1 MFSKKTIKD
10 INLDNKRVLLSVDY
24 NVPGDSKGAVTSDLR
39 IKASLPTIK
48 YLLDH
53 KCAVTIISH
62 RGRPDGKVNPEFSLR
77 AVTPI
82 LSKLIGRPV
91 DFVDDC
97 IGDKAQTAKQ
107 KLQSGE
113 VLLLENTRFHEG
125 EEKDDREFAGQLA
138 QNEDFFVQEA
148 FGNAH
153 RKHASTDAVTHLLPS
168 VAGLLF
174 ENEVDTITSV
184 MTKPDRPL
192 MAIIGGAKI
201 ADKIEILNK
210 FIEIAD
216 FIAIG
221 GAMANIFLKAE
232 GIDIA
237 KSMVENDDL
246 PLAKQILAKAK
257 KRAEKGDF
265 IFYLPQDCVVASKID
280 KTAPTR
286 IVDWSTNV
294 VADIEA
300 YPARPPHSSSEL
312 KEGEMILDIG
322 PFSGAFIAGAMQ
334 LVSTVVWNGTM
345 GVTETPSLQGPIGP
359 FSHGTDL
366 IIEAM
371 LGQFGHKPFS
381 VVGGGDTSGYLEQ
394 RNLSDAFNHVST
406 GGGASLELMAGR
418 SLPALSALMDKNQGV
433 Q

>member
-1 MFSKKTIKD
+1 MFTKKTIKD
-10 INLDNKRVLLSVDY
+10 IDLDNKRILLSVDY
-24 NVPGDSKGAVTSDLR
+24 NVPGDSKGSVTSDLR

-53 KCAVTIISH
+53 GCAITIISH
-62 RGRPDGKVNPEFSLR
+62 RGRPEGKPVTEFSLE
-77 AVTPI
+77 AVAPI
-82 LSKLIGRPV
+82 LSKLLNKPV
-91 DFVDDC
+91 RFIDDC
-97 IGDKAQTAKQ
+97 IGEDAQTAKQ
-107 KLQSGE
+107 QLKSGQI
-113 VLLLENTRFHEG
+113 LLLENTRFNSG
-125 EEKDDREFAGQLA
+125 EESDNPDFAKQLA
-138 QNEDFFVQEA
+138 ENEDFFVQDA

-153 RKHASTDAVTHLLPS
+153 RKHASMDAITQFLPS

-174 ENEVDTITSV
+174 EHEVDAITSV

-201 ADKIEILNK
+201 ADKIDILNK

-221 GAMANIFLKAE
+221 GAMANIFLMAE
-232 GIDIA
+232 GVNIA
-237 KSMVENDDL
+237 KSMVEGDDL

-257 KRAEKGDF
+257 TRAEKGDF
-265 IFYLPQDCVVASKID
+265 IFYLPQDSVVASKID

-294 VADIEA
+294 VADIES
-300 YPARPPHSSSEL
+300 YPARPPQDSQQL
-312 KEGEMILDIG
+312 KDNEMVLDIG

-334 LVSTVVWNGTM
+334 LVATVVWNGTM

-359 FSHGTDL
+359 FAHGSEL

-381 VVGGGDTSGYLEQ
+381 VVGGGDTAGYLEQ
-394 RNLSDAFNHVST
+394 RKLTEAFNHVST

-418 SLPALSALMDKNQGV
+418 SLPGLSALLDKDQGV